1 MTTATYIVEFQYRG
15 KTWFWNG
22 FFGFFFQPVS
32 ATRKKERFV
41 KEGQHALYDTLREAA
56 GYP

>member
-1 MTTATYIVEFQYRG
+1 MITEFSYRG
-15 KTWFWNG
+15 QVWFWNG
-22 FFGFFFQPVS
+22 FAGFFFQPVS

-41 KEGQHALYDTLREAA
+41 REGQHALYDTLREAA